1 MEKMV
6 EYILSNF
13 DNANDVL
20 LVVRDEVDPIVD
32 FETNNLPK
40 DLTEE
45 EKKSGVK
52 LAIQQQRIKLYVTLE
67 LELENNKRKIYGLVK
82 G

>member
-6 EYILSNF
+6 EDILSNF
-13 DNANDVL
+13 DNANDVTP
-20 LVVRDEVDPIVD
+20 VVRDEVDPIVD
-32 FETNNLPK
+32 FEPNNLPK

-52 LAIQQQRIKLYVTLE
+52 VAIQQQRIKLYVTRE
-67 LELENNKRKIYGLVK
+67 LELENNKRKIYSLV
-82 G
+82 